1 MPTPEDL
8 IALQS
13 QIDEACALIALT
25 QVEKAMLQ
33 WAYDQCVDGLFGP
46 SSMISAVPN
55 SVEGHIA
62 EIEEIE
68 DPKCR
73 QRAAELLLKKIE
85 EIKFG

>member
-1 MPTPEDL
+1 MPTEQDL

-33 WAYDQCVDGLFGP
+33 WAYDQCVDELFGP
-46 SSMISAVPN
+46 GNMISAVPN
-55 SVEGHIA
+55 SVEGRIA
-62 EIEEIE
+62 EIKAIE
-68 DPKCR
+68 DPECR
-73 QRAAELLLKKIE
+73 QRAAELVLKKIE